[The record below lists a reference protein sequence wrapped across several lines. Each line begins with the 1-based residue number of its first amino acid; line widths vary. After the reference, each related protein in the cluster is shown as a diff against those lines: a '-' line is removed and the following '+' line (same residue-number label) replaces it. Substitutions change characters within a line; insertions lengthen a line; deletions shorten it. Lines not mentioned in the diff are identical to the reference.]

1 MSYTYLRGDDPEI
14 EVFMGT
20 FRKIRRALGT
30 SAFGVNEVR
39 LPAGAAGREHDE
51 TDTGHD
57 EVYAI
62 IAGSGTF
69 QVDGEQIEVRP
80 GDYLRVEPAPCGSR
94 SPGPMDCASWRSA
107 PSHNRPTTA
116 ASRSS
121 RTKALG

>member
-80 GDYLRVEPAPCGSR
+80 GDYLRVEPGTVRQPVA
-94 SPGPMDCASWRSA
+94 
-107 PSHNRPTTA
+107 RPDGLRFLA
-116 ASRSS
+116 IGAKPQPAYDGRES
-121 RTKALG
+121 L